1 MSYHS
6 RNASGSSHSSL
17 LRLPSPI
24 ELDENHTFSKASLY
38 PLDHTDYEPCR
49 KRIINAS
56 FGARQVI
63 RFINHL
69 ETHNPV
75 QHDAAVKRL
84 IEIGVDV
91 DDLVRLSKRRA
102 EVPWEETWPY
112 NWEKKE
118 GLVLGYM
125 KRNLP
130 RWIAIMKKTEARE
143 AAEAMGETLED
154 DDSDDYITADEMAET
169 EATQEDEV
177 RPREEVEDGVD
188 IEQTKDSTA
197 KDEDIH
203 AEASSPKTGHSMG
216 VIGTYDLLTRLYDL
230 PDGKY
235 TIVRTFTE
243 ELGLTVAFVGKMKE
257 SAAELIPNVERVVKN
272 GTLGFAIGEGPFSRE
287 LARLNDENGLVM
299 VGSSANLTDQGQK
312 FRVEDIEPEIIKA
325 ADLVVNYGRQK
336 WHLYGRAGTILDLD
350 NERVLRI
357 GANYE
362 NIREKLIDLF
372 GWAVPEDLDY
382 DMTGKKTVGFSIKTS
397 SDSRNL

>member
-1 MSYHS
+1 MTSNTSS
-6 RNASGSSHSSL
+6 RVTPRPSELPDAKRDAIRAFEVLKNGGVIIGPTDVGYGMMAASVDA
-17 LRLPSPI
+17 I
-24 ELDENHTFSKASLY
+24 E
-38 PLDHTDYEPCR
+38 
-49 KRIINAS
+49 RIFTA
-56 FGARQVI
+56 
-63 RFINHL
+63 
-69 ETHNPV
+69 
-75 QHDAAVKRL
+75 
-84 IEIGVDV
+84 
-91 DDLVRLSKRRA
+91 KRRKA
-102 EVPWEETWPY
+102 
-112 NWEKKE
+112 
-118 GLVLGYM
+118 
-125 KRNLP
+125 
-130 RWIAIMKKTEARE
+130 
-143 AAEAMGETLED
+143 
-154 DDSDDYITADEMAET
+154 
-169 EATQEDEV
+169 
-177 RPREEVEDGVD
+177 
-188 IEQTKDSTA
+188 
-197 KDEDIH
+197 
-203 AEASSPKTGHSMG
+203 GHSMG

-350 NERVLRI
+350 NEGVLRI

-362 NIREKLIDLF
+362 NIREKLFDLF
-372 GWAVPEDLDY
+372 GWAVPEDPDY
-382 DMTGKKTVGFSIKTS
+382 DMTGKKMVGFSIKAS

>member
-24 ELDENHTFSKASLY
+24 ELDEDHTFSKASLY

-49 KRIINAS
+49 KRIINTS
-56 FGARQVI
+56 FGAR
-63 RFINHL
+63 
-69 ETHNPV
+69 

-118 GLVLGYM
+118 GL
-125 KRNLP
+125 
-130 RWIAIMKKTEARE
+130 TEARE

-203 AEASSPKTGHSMG
+203 AEASSPKSSM
-216 VIGTYDLLTRLYDL
+216 TLR
-230 PDGKY
+230 
-235 TIVRTFTE
+235 
-243 ELGLTVAFVGKMKE
+243 
-257 SAAELIPNVERVVKN
+257 ELITSYRKAHAE
-272 GTLGFAIGEGPFSRE
+272 
-287 LARLNDENGLVM
+287 
-299 VGSSANLTDQGQK
+299 QK
-312 FRVEDIEPEIIKA
+312 
-325 ADLVVNYGRQK
+325 
-336 WHLYGRAGTILDLD
+336 RAGRMQNQKKEIGVVGLWSLD
-350 NERVLRI
+350 
-357 GANYE
+357 
-362 NIREKLIDLF
+362 
-372 GWAVPEDLDY
+372 
-382 DMTGKKTVGFSIKTS
+382 VGFS
-397 SDSRNL
+397 RLR